1 MIILVNP
8 LNIYYPP
15 DVKVIAILQYIFRWD
30 KYTENQKK
38 IYSPLFLKIAL
49 RRTKSPHRTSST
61 RQSTLRGKTEEKC
74 CVC

>member
-15 DVKVIAILQYIFRWD
+15 DVKVIAILLYIFRWD
-30 KYTENQKK
+30 KYTENQKE

-49 RRTKSPHRTSST
+49 RRTKYCST